1 MKQIS
6 LRLPE
11 ELLELIDGARGAVPR
26 ERWLRSVISA
36 EVAMAPRKIT
46 EPRRVI
52 DTTLEAGQISLAPAR
67 RPVHQVAPEIPPG
80 APACQHSWRRVD
92 GQSICKH
99 CGVVFSRASVQP

>member
-36 EVAMAPRKIT
+36 EVAMAPRKVA
-46 EPRRVI
+46 EPRKVI
-52 DTTLEAGQISLAPAR
+52 DTTLQPGQISLAPSRPRDDVIQAR
-67 RPVHQVAPEIPPG
+67 LAQT
-80 APACQHSWRRVD
+80 CQHVWMKVD
-92 GQSICKH
+92 GKRVCKH
-99 CGVVFSRASVQP
+99 CGEVYA